1 MIIIVLNIIL
11 ILIYLTGQNNT
22 EKKKKVTYIEKEYT
36 VTANNEL
43 IEKNK

>member
-11 ILIYLTGQNNT
+11 ILIYLTGQNNI